1 MCQALTALIADGR
14 MEGQTEEMIRIIR
27 KMVEKGLEV
36 LDIAKLLDKP
46 EEDTER
52 MIELVKNN
60 PKKSNSELA
69 KELIKRQ
76 K

>member
-1 MCQALTALIADGR
+1 
-14 MEGQTEEMIRIIR
+14 MEHDPVYKNM
-27 KMVEKGLEV
+27 
-36 LDIAKLLDKP
+36 

-69 KELIKRQ
+69 KELIKQQ